1 MGTVSQCFRQSPVHT
16 QIRSHPYL
24 VCLPSPPA
32 TLLSKPDLDSFFLYT
47 LILLAPKFMSN
58 ISNRECLTNQL
69 FFLFVFFLQFFSA
82 PLPKR
87 PVPKKK
93 KSFLSHF
100 LWRPSPPNSSG
111 HWWFSGRILAS
122 HAGDPGSIP
131 GQCIHFSISS
141 PRFYG
146 QYPWA
151 RQVVSYLEFYQDLRT
166 RIYLSRKVWSSIP
179 QLLVSPKE
187 LLRQSILLPGP
198 LTPLLLQLLSFSDL
212 HF

>member
-1 MGTVSQCFRQSPVHT
+1 MNVPTLRCCLIVALLGRPLPRVPVSLCSVFQKEWCKRVSPPRVSQS
-16 QIRSHPYL
+16 
-24 VCLPSPPA
+24 
-32 TLLSKPDLDSFFLYT
+32 
-47 LILLAPKFMSN
+47 
-58 ISNRECLTNQL
+58 
-69 FFLFVFFLQFFSA
+69 
-82 PLPKR
+82 
-87 PVPKKK
+87 
-93 KSFLSHF
+93 
-100 LWRPSPPNSSG
+100 LWRFFTESHQEVRQGG
-111 HWWFSGRILAS
+111 HRWFSGRILAS